1 MADGSALG
9 LLALFGGPAGAG
21 KSTLARA
28 WCSTRPQAVHIE
40 LDRVREMIAAG
51 RADPQQPGER
61 QGEQYRLSVRA
72 CMALARTFLHSGYDV
87 AIDDVVDPAA
97 FDRDWRPLLDG
108 LSRRMVIVLPS
119 LEATLERSRARAK
132 RVLERHT
139 RDQHAASQGWPE
151 HLRVD
156 TTGLS
161 VEASL
166 RLVQRVL
173 GIDHP

>member
-28 WCSTRPQAVHIE
+28 WCGTRAQAVHIE
-40 LDRVREMIAAG
+40 LDRVREMIIAG

-61 QGEQYRLSVRA
+61 QAEQYRLGVRA
-72 CMALARTFLHSGYDV
+72 CVALARAFLESGYDV
-87 AIDDVVDPAA
+87 AVDDVFDPAA
-97 FDRDWRPLLDG
+97 FDRDWRPLIDR
-108 LSRRMVIVLPS
+108 LSWRMVIVLPS

-139 RDQHAASQGWPE
+139 RDQHAASRGWPGQ
-151 HLRVD
+151 LRVD

-161 VEASL
+161 VEESL

-173 GIDHP
+173 GTDHP